1 MWPKLA
7 LRLLAIILCFSACS
21 PSDRQQVDKLNSL
34 SYAYHYRSL
43 DSTEHYAR
51 EALAWMSTHGND
63 YADGY
68 AEALNNLAFVSVARM
83 DYEKAKRY
91 LDSIPS
97 ITDNQ
102 IELLVADVQQMR
114 LCQRRSF
121 NREFYDYREKAQREL
136 RRIDE
141 ERHYLTP
148 RQKQRLLYAESEM
161 PIVESTYFYY
171 VGLERQSVAAL
182 DAIPNELESDTAQWL
197 NYLYNVGA
205 GGVIDGR
212 TQEEVD
218 QREYDYLMRCYLTS
232 LSADY
237 PYFVANSLEAI
248 AEHLAVPDT
257 RRRLVADNLPSMKFL
272 FPTESFDVQSDS
284 LVLLPIRLAERSLKI
299 FNDYGDVYQISG
311 AYRSLATCY
320 RSKGDY
326 ASALY
331 NLEQALG
338 DSAIYQAPDLIASIR
353 EQLSVAYA
361 AINDK
366 AASDHNR
373 NLYLDLQEQTRQ
385 DRSLEARAD
394 QLDKTVA
401 QLNFLLWAVLAAI
414 ILLLFLLWLFNRMYQ
429 RRKSATQTDI
439 QEQLAI
445 HQLSLEAAQRLHLE
459 QRAKVSLMVSI
470 TPFIDRM
477 IHAIKRT
484 VSTDT
489 ACSVHADTDIPSELS
504 PLQQWSLGYI
514 RELTDKIVEQNNML
528 TDWIQLRKGELSLHI
543 ESFPLQSLFDML
555 VKGKASFAM
564 KGIELMVSPTEAWVK
579 ADRVLTLF
587 MLNTLADNARKFT
600 PAGGTVSVSATE
612 TADYVEVAVADTGMG
627 IDENQLAH
635 LFDSRLE
642 NLCPPPDMK
651 SVRKEESHG
660 FGLLN
665 CKGIIDKYRKMS
677 QIFSVC
683 LLSAESEVG
692 KGSRFFFRLPKGVVR
707 LLLPLLVLVSSFL
720 PAHAVTPMEQAKAY
734 VDSAY
739 FSNING
745 TYLQTLLYVD
755 SCRHC
760 LNDYYRELTRG
771 TDTLTL
777 IGDPSVMAH
786 DIQWF
791 HAGLPVNYGIILDMR
806 NEAAVAALA
815 LHEWALYSY
824 NNRIYTL
831 LFKETSADSSLDD
844 YCRTMQRSRTDK
856 SIAVALLLLLLLAIV
871 PAYFFLYYRRRQHL
885 DDVEQSQEQLRRI
898 ELEED
903 RLHVSNAV
911 LDNCLST
918 LKHETM
924 YFPSRIR
931 QLVDRCEMASLPE
944 VAQYY
949 RELYGVLSQQAM
961 RQAEGTTLNLKP
973 LHHELL
979 GDETL
984 VRYLFDILRRQSGQN
999 KLDVEYRPYDAHFV
1013 EVRVSMPRLQLSA
1026 DEAARLFEPSAD
1038 HIPFFLCRQIV
1049 REHGEAIHRTDFG
1062 IKAEVDASGG
1072 TIIILKLPRQS
1083 QRLHNQS

>member
-7 LRLLAIILCFSACS
+7 LRLLAIIICFSACS

-51 EALAWMSTHGND
+51 EVLAWMSTHGND
-63 YADGY
+63 YPDGY
-68 AEALNNLAFVSVARM
+68 AEALNNLSFVSIARM
-83 DYEKAKRY
+83 DYDKAKRY

-141 ERHYLTP
+141 ERHHLTP

-182 DAIPNELESDTAQWL
+182 DAIPNELENDTAQWL
-197 NYLYNVGA
+197 NYLYNIGA
-205 GGVIDGR
+205 GGIIDGS
-212 TQEEVD
+212 TQEDVD
-218 QREYDYLMRCYLTS
+218 QTEYDYLMRCYL
-232 LSADY
+232 LALQADY

-257 RRRLVADNLPSMKFL
+257 RHRLVADNLPSLKFL
-272 FPTESFDVQSDS
+272 FPLESFDLESDS
-284 LVLLPIRLAERSLKI
+284 LEFLPIRLAERSLKI

-394 QLDKTVA
+394 QLNKTVV
-401 QLNFLLWAVLAAI
+401 QLNYLLWAVLAAI
-414 ILLLFLLWLFNRMYQ
+414 ILLLFFLWFFNRMYQ

-477 IHAIKRT
+477 IHAIKRA
-484 VSTDT
+484 VPTDT
-489 ACSVHADTDIPSELS
+489 TCSDHADADVPSDLS

-543 ESFPLQSLFDML
+543 ESFPLQSLFEML
-555 VKGKASFAM
+555 SKGKASFAM
-564 KGIELMVSPTEAWVK
+564 KGIELMVTPTEAWVK

-600 PAGGTVSVSATE
+600 PAGGTVSVSAAE
-612 TADYVEVAVADTGMG
+612 TDDYVEVSVADTGMG

-642 NLCPPPDMK
+642 NFCPSPDMR

-665 CKGIIDKYRKMS
+665 CKGIIDKYRKIS

-692 KGSRFFFRLPKGVVR
+692 KGSRFFFRLPKGMAR
-707 LLLPLLVLVSSFL
+707 LLLPLLVLVSSLL
-720 PAHAVTPMEQAKAY
+720 PVHAVTPMEQAKAY

-760 LNDYYRELTRG
+760 LNDYYRELTGG

-831 LFKETSADSSLDD
+831 LFKENSADSSLDD

-961 RQAEGTTLNLKP
+961 RQAEGTALNLKP

-999 KLDVEYRPYDAHFV
+999 KLDVEYRPYDDHFV
-1013 EVRVSMPRLQLSA
+1013 EVRVSMPRLQLDA

-1049 REHGEAIHRTDFG
+1049 REHGEAIHRSDFG
-1062 IKAEVDASGG
+1062 IKAELDASGG

-1083 QRLHNQS
+1083 QKSHSQS

>member
-1 MWPKLA
+1 M
-7 LRLLAIILCFSACS
+7 
-21 PSDRQQVDKLNSL
+21 
-34 SYAYHYRSL
+34 
-43 DSTEHYAR
+43 
-51 EALAWMSTHGND
+51 
-63 YADGY
+63 
-68 AEALNNLAFVSVARM
+68 
-83 DYEKAKRY
+83 
-91 LDSIPS
+91 
-97 ITDNQ
+97 
-102 IELLVADVQQMR
+102 
-114 LCQRRSF
+114 
-121 NREFYDYREKAQREL
+121 
-136 RRIDE
+136 
-141 ERHYLTP
+141 
-148 RQKQRLLYAESEM
+148 
-161 PIVESTYFYY
+161 
-171 VGLERQSVAAL
+171 
-182 DAIPNELESDTAQWL
+182 
-197 NYLYNVGA
+197 YNVGA

-257 RRRLVADNLPSMKFL
+257 RCRLVADNLPSMKFL

-489 ACSVHADTDIPSELS
+489 ACSVHAGTDIPSELS

-707 LLLPLLVLVSSFL
+707 LLLPLLVLFSSFQ
-720 PAHAVTPMEQAKAY
+720 PAHALTPMEQAKAY

-745 TYLQTLLYVD
+745 IYLQTLLYVD

-760 LNDYYRELTRG
+760 LNDYYRELTGG

-831 LFKETSADSSLDD
+831 LFKETSADSLLDD

-856 SIAVALLLLLLLAIV
+856 SIAVALLLLLMLAIV

-885 DDVEQSQEQLRRI
+885 DDVEQIQEQLRRI

-924 YFPSRIR
+924 YVPSRIR

-999 KLDVEYRPYDAHFV
+999 KLDVEYRPYDDHFV

-1062 IKAEVDASGG
+1062 IKAEADASGG